1 MTLVVVDANGEVT
14 LQKALLEQAGAR
26 AGDTL
31 EVELRVVD
39 RRGRTSGKAVTWADL
54 AGSLERPGQPVLT
67 IEELNDAI
75 AEAGAAAGM
84 AGLDDR

>member
-1 MTLVVVDANGEVT
+1 MTMVVVDANGEVT

-31 EVELRVVD
+31 EVELRVVG
-39 RRGRTSGKAVTWADL
+39 RRGRASGKAATWADL
-54 AGSLERPGQPVLT
+54 AGSLKRPGQPVLT
-67 IEELNDAI
+67 IEEINDAI

-84 AGLDDR
+84 AGLKDR